1 VGECFVKQVKF
12 YIDEERYEKLKRLAE
27 EQGLSVSAYVK
38 NLVLKALGELEPGVE
53 ETVKYLEERMEQLGK
68 EVGRIGID
76 LARVIK
82 RIERLEREILGRRQ
96 RAT

>member
-1 VGECFVKQVKF
+1 MKQVKF
-12 YIDEERYEKLKRLAE
+12 YIDEERYEKLRKLAE
-27 EQGLSVSAYVK
+27 EQGLSVPAYVK
-38 NLVLKALGELEPGVE
+38 NLVLKVLGELEPGIE
-53 ETVKYLEERMEQLGK
+53 ETVKYLEERTEQLGK

-82 RIERLEREILGRRQ
+82 RVERLEREIFSRHQ

>member
-1 VGECFVKQVKF
+1 VKQVKF
-12 YIDEERYEKLKRLAE
+12 YVDEERYEKLKRLAE

-38 NLVLKALGELEPGVE
+38 NLVLKALGELEPDVE
-53 ETVKYLEERMEQLGK
+53 ETVRYLEERMEQLGK

>member
-1 VGECFVKQVKF
+1 MKQVKF
-12 YIDEERYEKLKRLAE
+12 YIDEERYEKLRKLAE
-27 EQGLSVSAYVK
+27 EQGLSVPAYVK
-38 NLVLKALGELEPGVE
+38 NLVLKALGELEPGIE
-53 ETVKYLEERMEQLGK
+53 ETVKYLEERTEQLGK

-82 RIERLEREILGRRQ
+82 RVERLEREISSRHQ

>member
-1 VGECFVKQVKF
+1 MKQVKF
-12 YIDEERYEKLKRLAE
+12 YIDEEHYEKLRKLAE
-27 EQGLSVSAYVK
+27 EQGLSVPAYVK
-38 NLVLKALGELEPGVE
+38 NLVLKALGELEPGIE
-53 ETVKYLEERMEQLGK
+53 ETVKYLEERTEQLGK

-82 RIERLEREILGRRQ
+82 RVERLEREISSRHQ

>member
-1 VGECFVKQVKF
+1 MKQVKF
-12 YIDEERYEKLKRLAE
+12 YIDEERYEKLRKLAE
-27 EQGLSVSAYVK
+27 EQGLSVPAYVK
-38 NLVLKALGELEPGVE
+38 NLVLKVLGELEPGIE

-82 RIERLEREILGRRQ
+82 RVERLEREIFSRHQ

>member
-1 VGECFVKQVKF
+1 VKQVKF
-12 YIDEERYEKLKRLAE
+12 YVDEERYEKLKRLAE

-38 NLVLKALGELEPGVE
+38 NLVLKALGELEPDVE

-82 RIERLEREILGRRQ
+82 RIERLEREILGIRQ

>member
-1 VGECFVKQVKF
+1 VKQVKF
-12 YIDEERYEKLKRLAE
+12 YVDEERYEKLKRLAE

-38 NLVLKALGELEPGVE
+38 NLVLKALGELEPDVE

>member
-1 VGECFVKQVKF
+1 MKQVKF
-12 YIDEERYEKLKRLAE
+12 YVDEERYEKLKRLAE

-38 NLVLKALGELEPGVE
+38 NLVLKALGELEPDVE
-53 ETVKYLEERMEQLGK
+53 ETVRYLEERMEQLGK

>member
-1 VGECFVKQVKF
+1 MKQVKF
-12 YIDEERYEKLKRLAE
+12 YIDEEHYEKLRKLAE
-27 EQGLSVSAYVK
+27 EQGLSVPAYVK
-38 NLVLKALGELEPGVE
+38 NLVLKVLGTLEPGIE
-53 ETVKYLEERMEQLGK
+53 ETVKYLEERTEQLGK

-82 RIERLEREILGRRQ
+82 RVERLEQEIFSRHQ

>member
-1 VGECFVKQVKF
+1 MKQVKF
-12 YIDEERYEKLKRLAE
+12 YIDEEHYEKLRKLAD
-27 EQGLSVSAYVK
+27 EQGLSVPAYVK
-38 NLVLKALGELEPGVE
+38 NLVLKALGELEPGIE
-53 ETVKYLEERMEQLGK
+53 ETVKYLEERTEQLGK

-82 RIERLEREILGRRQ
+82 RVERLEREIFSRHQ

>member
-1 VGECFVKQVKF
+1 MKQVKF
-12 YIDEERYEKLKRLAE
+12 YVDEERYEKLKRLAE

-38 NLVLKALGELEPGVE
+38 NLVLKALGELEPDVE

-82 RIERLEREILGRRQ
+82 RIERLEREILGIRQ

>member
-1 VGECFVKQVKF
+1 MKQVKF
-12 YIDEERYEKLKRLAE
+12 YVDEERYEKLKRLAE

-38 NLVLKALGELEPGVE
+38 NLVLKALGELEPDVE

>member
-1 VGECFVKQVKF
+1 VKQVKF

>member
-1 VGECFVKQVKF
+1 MKQVKF
-12 YIDEERYEKLKRLAE
+12 YIDEERYEKLRRLAK
-27 EQGLSVSAYVK
+27 EQGLSVPAYVK
-38 NLVLKALGELEPGVE
+38 NLVLKALGELEPGIE
-53 ETVKYLEERMEQLGK
+53 ETVKYLEERTEQLGK

-82 RIERLEREILGRRQ
+82 RVERLEREIFSRHQ

>member
-1 VGECFVKQVKF
+1 MKQVKF
-12 YIDEERYEKLKRLAE
+12 YIDEEHYEKLRKLAE
-27 EQGLSVSAYVK
+27 EQGLSVPAYVK
-38 NLVLKALGELEPGVE
+38 NLVLKVLGELEPGIE
-53 ETVKYLEERMEQLGK
+53 ETVKYLEERTEQLGK

-82 RIERLEREILGRRQ
+82 RVERLEQEIFSRHQ

>member
-1 VGECFVKQVKF
+1 MKQVKF
-12 YIDEERYEKLKRLAE
+12 YIDEEHYEKLRKLAE
-27 EQGLSVSAYVK
+27 EQGLSVPAYVK
-38 NLVLKALGELEPGVE
+38 NLVLKALGELEPGIE
-53 ETVKYLEERMEQLGK
+53 ETVKYLEERTEQLGK

-82 RIERLEREILGRRQ
+82 RVERLEREIFSRHQ

>member
-1 VGECFVKQVKF
+1 MKQVKF
-12 YIDEERYEKLKRLAE
+12 YIDEEHYEKLRKLAE
-27 EQGLSVSAYVK
+27 EQGLSVPAYVK
-38 NLVLKALGELEPGVE
+38 NLVLKVLGELEPGIE
-53 ETVKYLEERMEQLGK
+53 ETVKYLEERTEQLGK

-82 RIERLEREILGRRQ
+82 RVERLEREIFSRHQ

>member
-1 VGECFVKQVKF
+1 
-12 YIDEERYEKLKRLAE
+12 
-27 EQGLSVSAYVK
+27 VK
-38 NLVLKALGELEPGVE
+38 NLVLKVLGELEPGIE
-53 ETVKYLEERMEQLGK
+53 ETVKYLEERTEQLGK

-82 RIERLEREILGRRQ
+82 RVERLEREIFSRHQ

>member
-1 VGECFVKQVKF
+1 MKQVKF

>member
-1 VGECFVKQVKF
+1 MKQVKF
-12 YIDEERYEKLKRLAE
+12 YIDEERYEKLRKLAD
-27 EQGLSVSAYVK
+27 EQGLSVPAYVK
-38 NLVLKALGELEPGVE
+38 NLVLKVLGELEPGIE
-53 ETVKYLEERMEQLGK
+53 ETVKYLEERAEQLGK

-82 RIERLEREILGRRQ
+82 RVERLEREIFSRHQ

>member
-1 VGECFVKQVKF
+1 MKQVKF
-12 YIDEERYEKLKRLAE
+12 YINEEHYEKLRKLAE
-27 EQGLSVSAYVK
+27 EQGLSVPAYVK
-38 NLVLKALGELEPGVE
+38 NLVLKALGELEPGIE
-53 ETVKYLEERMEQLGK
+53 ETVKYLEERTEQLGK

-82 RIERLEREILGRRQ
+82 RVERLEREIFSRHQ